1 MIVSS
6 LDIFQMAGR
15 RSTSQTK
22 SRRTIAVKWTIIL
35 AAPFLG
41 KEYETLRKPYV
52 TMFQQIG
59 RATSRTYSEVSI
71 LNLTS
76 IISNPRGTILWDL
89 FLPTV

>member
-41 KEYETLRKPYV
+41 KEYETLRKPYQCSSKLEELRPEP
-52 TMFQQIG
+52 T
-59 RATSRTYSEVSI
+59 
-71 LNLTS
+71 
-76 IISNPRGTILWDL
+76 PRSL
-89 FLPTV
+89 F